1 MAFAASGAVGLVN
14 QSSRAHRRV
23 PRRETCCFPPPCVL
37 TRAETAFERQE
48 LHTLVNSRPF
58 DDVCMVRRCV
68 LMFSGGRDS
77 TLAALRLHDQG
88 YGLTLV
94 TVSSDHLVGID
105 AVRRRLREISR
116 ILPPDT
122 RWLRLRQPQELWTDT
137 SFYEKTC
144 LPCHHAY
151 VVVAA
156 AVALS
161 VGTKALAFGY
171 VGYQST
177 WPEQT
182 PMAIARL
189 DAVLGRNGVQL
200 LLPVYDLTSR
210 DEAER
215 ELEVR
220 GVSRN
225 SLDQKCVQQ
234 VENVSLPE
242 DKLTAQIALWERAI
256 ETSVSSLS
264 LVEMNTIES
273 TTLAQL

>member
-1 MAFAASGAVGLVN
+1 MLPSLSDV
-14 QSSRAHRRV
+14 QSVHDIRS
-23 PRRETCCFPPPCVL
+23 TS
-37 TRAETAFERQE
+37 Q
-48 LHTLVNSRPF
+48 
-58 DDVCMVRRCV
+58 CV

-94 TVSSDHLVGID
+94 TVSSDHLFGID

-122 RWLRLRQPQELWTDT
+122 RWLRFRQPQELWTDT
-137 SFYEKTC
+137 SFYERTC

-156 AVALS
+156 AVTLS

-171 VGYQST
+171 VGYQNT

-182 PMAIARL
+182 PIAINRL
-189 DAVLGRNGVQL
+189 EAVLGRKGVRL
-200 LLPVYDLTSR
+200 LLPVYDLASR
-210 DEAER
+210 DEAVR

-225 SLDQKCVQQ
+225 SLEQKCVQQ
-234 VENVSLPE
+234 VDNVSLPN